1 MRSKGKEQR
10 RSPSADPLE
19 SKMRHEDV
27 KGAKLRRVDGDTKYN
42 ALVVITRV
50 VPVETDQ
57 WRGVGGWRGYD

>member
-1 MRSKGKEQR
+1 
-10 RSPSADPLE
+10 
-19 SKMRHEDV
+19 MRHEDV